1 MQGRGMMWLFW
12 DENQQNDQNNIQWC
26 MQQATV
32 EIDPQNPNGKIYTAH
47 QGNCPFLDNQ
57 NKAEEN
63 TNSFFGRMENRM
75 KQFFGGDNKWV
86 TTTWTVATWTA
97 N

>member
-1 MQGRGMMWLFW
+1 
-12 DENQQNDQNNIQWC
+12 
-26 MQQATV
+26 
-32 EIDPQNPNGKIYTAH
+32 
-47 QGNCPFLDNQ
+47 
-57 NKAEEN
+57 
-63 TNSFFGRMENRM
+63 MENRM